1 MNQAAKI
8 LKNVTSIADK
18 NTDHEQEDEVA
29 SIHSYESEHHEHHY
43 ENNDDHHS
51 ENNDDHHSEIHDD
64 DRDDNNGSAFAAAK
78 AMHRAASGFIMAN
91 APPSKKSTSSAQGNP
106 ARSANGQSNSPSAG
120 AGVGAGMSQKAV
132 TKNAKGAAKALNKV
146 KKFLTDNGMK
156 FW

>member
-18 NTDHEQEDEVA
+18 NTDHDQEDEVA
-29 SIHSYESEHHEHHY
+29 SIHSYESDHHS

-51 ENNDDHHSEIHDD
+51 ENNDDHHSDIHDD

-78 AMHRAASGFIMAN
+78 AMHRAASGFIIAN

-106 ARSANGQSNSPSAG
+106 AKSNSAS